1 MEYFITEVRIENV
14 RHLKN
19 INIALNNQSRQHLI
33 LTVKNG
39 SGKTSVLEEI
49 SKNLLLLNRSVKTD
63 FLRTVRYIKESREV
77 LKTKK
82 NKQDI
87 EAIAQS
93 IAAKQS
99 ILKAVLNS
107 NNELGLELVYN
118 SEEELP
124 ELYQHGDFIT
134 AFFNATRP
142 SNDIKSAHGVEDIK
156 LPTTVEITK
165 SPAHDIIKYMVHL
178 KTQQSF
184 AKNENDIQN
193 EHNIKEWFERFE
205 NALRTLLDDDSIT
218 LKYDYKNYNFV
229 ILQKNREPSGLNELS
244 DGYSSILRILSD
256 LILRMDQNWLLKN
269 QLSDYNKEGVVLI
282 DEIETHLHIEL
293 QRKILPFLT
302 EFFSRLQFIVSTHS
316 PYVLTSISN
325 AVVFDLEKQVALT
338 DLSEYSTEDV
348 ANGFFEADSYSVEME
363 KILNRYKE
371 LLTKQDISDDERAE
385 RADLRTRLK
394 NAPGELARTFR
405 IKFEEIE
412 KGRKK

>member
-1 MEYFITEVRIENV
+1 VEHFITEVRIENV

-19 INIALNNQSRQHLI
+19 INIALNNRSRQHLI
-33 LTVKNG
+33 LTGKNG

-49 SKNLLLLNRSVKTD
+49 SKNLALLNSGRLN
-63 FLRTVRYIKESREV
+63 FYRILRGDHEA
-77 LKTKK
+77 LKTETDVQRRKYLENEISLQK
-82 NKQDI
+82 
-87 EAIAQS
+87 IALS
-93 IAAKQS
+93 S
-99 ILKAVLNS
+99 YS
-107 NNELGLELVYN
+107 ELGLEIFFN
-118 SEEELP
+118 HEDELM
-124 ELYQHGDFIT
+124 ELYQNGDFIT
-134 AFFNATRP
+134 AFFEAKRP
-142 SNDIKSAHGVEDIK
+142 SNDIISAHGVEDMK
-156 LPTTVEITK
+156 LPTTVDITQ
-165 SPAHDIIKYMVHL
+165 SSARDIIKYMVHL

-193 EHNIKEWFERFE
+193 EQNIKKWFERFE

-218 LKYDYKNYNFV
+218 LKYNYKNYNFV

-269 QLSDYNKEGVVLI
+269 RLSDYNKEGVVLI

-302 EFFSRLQFIVSTHS
+302 EFFPRLQFIVSTHS

-325 AVVFDLEKQVALT
+325 AVVFDLERQVALT

-371 LLTKQDISDDERAE
+371 LLNKQDISDDERAE

-394 NAPGELARTFR
+394 NAPGELARIFR
-405 IKFEEIE
+405 IEFDEIE

>member
-1 MEYFITEVRIENV
+1 MEHFITEVRIENV

-33 LTVKNG
+33 LTGKNG

-49 SKNLLLLNRSVKTD
+49 SKNLALLNKNLSKSY
-63 FLRTVRYIKESREV
+63 RY
-77 LKTKK
+77 LKK
-82 NKQDI
+82 NQNPL
-87 EAIAQS
+87 A
-93 IAAKQS
+93 
-99 ILKAVLNS
+99 LKKVLLSHYSNLGLDVIY
-107 NNELGLELVYN
+107 NNEDELTE
-118 SEEELP
+118 S
-124 ELYQHGDFIT
+124 YQHGDFIT
-134 AFFNATRP
+134 SFFEATRP
-142 SNDIKSAHGVEDIK
+142 SNDIISAHGVEDMK
-156 LPTTVEITK
+156 LPITVDITQ
-165 SPAHDIIKYMVHL
+165 SPARDIIKYMVHL

-193 EHNIKEWFERFE
+193 EQNIKKWFERFE

-269 QLSDYNKEGVVLI
+269 HLSDYNKEGVVLI

-302 EFFSRLQFIVSTHS
+302 EFFPRLQFIVSTHS

-325 AVVFDLEKQVALT
+325 AVVFDLERQVALT

-371 LLTKQDISDDERAE
+371 LLNKQDISDDERAE

-394 NAPGELARTFR
+394 NAPGELARIFR
-405 IKFEEIE
+405 IEFDEIE

>member
-1 MEYFITEVRIENV
+1 MEHFITEIRIENV

-33 LTVKNG
+33 LTGKNG

-49 SKNLLLLNRSVKTD
+49 SKNLALLNKN
-63 FLRTVRYIKESREV
+63 V
-77 LKTKK
+77 LKNHKALKK
-82 NKQDI
+82 NQEILKNETDI
-87 EAIAQS
+87 ERRKYLESEISLQKNVFS
-93 IAAKQS
+93 SYSNLGLDVIY
-99 ILKAVLNS
+99 
-107 NNELGLELVYN
+107 NNENELT
-118 SEEELP
+118 

-142 SNDIKSAHGVEDIK
+142 SNDIISAHGVEDMK
-156 LPTTVEITK
+156 LPTAVDIRQ
-165 SPAHDIIKYMVHL
+165 SPARDIIKYMVHL

-193 EHNIKEWFERFE
+193 EQNIKEWFERFE

-244 DGYSSILRILSD
+244 DGYSSILRIFSD

-269 QLSDYNKEGVVLI
+269 HLSDYNKEGVVLI

-302 EFFSRLQFIVSTHS
+302 EFFPRLQFIVSTHS

-325 AVVFDLEKQVALT
+325 AVVFDLERQVALT

-371 LLTKQDISDDERAE
+371 LLNKQDISDDERAE

-394 NAPGELARTFR
+394 NAPGELARIFR
-405 IKFEEIE
+405 IEFDEIE

>member
-1 MEYFITEVRIENV
+1 MEHFITEVRIENV

-19 INIALNNQSRQHLI
+19 ISIALNNQSRQHLI
-33 LTVKNG
+33 LTGKNG

-49 SKNLLLLNRSVKTD
+49 AKNLVLLNRKLLKSYRDLK
-63 FLRTVRYIKESREV
+63 KNQEV
-77 LKTKK
+77 LKNET
-82 NKQDI
+82 NI
-87 EAIAQS
+87 ERRKALESQIS
-93 IAAKQS
+93 LEKS
-99 ILKAVLNS
+99 ILSPFS
-107 NNELGLELVYN
+107 NIDLDVIYSNEDELT
-118 SEEELP
+118 

-142 SNDIKSAHGVEDIK
+142 SNDIISANGVEDMK
-156 LPTTVEITK
+156 LPITLDITQ
-165 SPAHDIIKYMVHL
+165 SPASDIIKYMVHL

-193 EHNIKEWFERFE
+193 ERNIKEWFERFE

-269 QLSDYNKEGVVLI
+269 QLSDYNKEGIVLI

-302 EFFSRLQFIVSTHS
+302 EFFPRLQFIVSTHS

-325 AVVFDLEKQVALT
+325 AVVFDLERQVALT

-371 LLTKQDISDDERAE
+371 LLNKQDISDDERAE
-385 RADLRTRLK
+385 RADLRTKLK

-405 IKFEEIE
+405 IEFEEIE

>member
-1 MEYFITEVRIENV
+1 MEHFITEIRIENV

-33 LTVKNG
+33 LTGKNG

-49 SKNLLLLNRSVKTD
+49 SKNLALLNKN
-63 FLRTVRYIKESREV
+63 V
-77 LKTKK
+77 LKNHKALKK
-82 NKQDI
+82 NQEILKNETDI
-87 EAIAQS
+87 ERRKYLESEISLQKNVFS
-93 IAAKQS
+93 SYSNLGLDVIY
-99 ILKAVLNS
+99 
-107 NNELGLELVYN
+107 NNENELA
-118 SEEELP
+118 

-142 SNDIKSAHGVEDIK
+142 SNDIISAHGVEDMK
-156 LPTTVEITK
+156 LPTAVDIRQ
-165 SPAHDIIKYMVHL
+165 SPARDIIKYMVHL

-193 EHNIKEWFERFE
+193 EQNIKEWFERFE

-244 DGYSSILRILSD
+244 DGYSSILRIFSD

-269 QLSDYNKEGVVLI
+269 HLSDYNKEGVVLI

-302 EFFSRLQFIVSTHS
+302 EFFPRLQFIVSTHS

-325 AVVFDLEKQVALT
+325 AVVFDLERQVALT

-371 LLTKQDISDDERAE
+371 LLNKQDISDDERAE

-394 NAPGELARTFR
+394 NAPGELARIFR
-405 IKFEEIE
+405 IEFDEIE

>member
-1 MEYFITEVRIENV
+1 MEHFITEIRIENV

-19 INIALNNQSRQHLI
+19 INIALNNQNRQHLI
-33 LTVKNG
+33 LTGKNG

-49 SKNLLLLNRSVKTD
+49 SKNLAWVNRGSVIGVDLLKKALHSNRGLEI
-63 FLRTVRYIKESREV
+63 FFNQEEV
-77 LKTKK
+77 LT
-82 NKQDI
+82 
-87 EAIAQS
+87 
-93 IAAKQS
+93 
-99 ILKAVLNS
+99 
-107 NNELGLELVYN
+107 
-118 SEEELP
+118 
-124 ELYQHGDFIT
+124 ELYRHGDFIT

-142 SNDIKSAHGVEDIK
+142 SNDIISAHGVEDMK

-165 SPAHDIIKYMVHL
+165 SPARDIIKYMVHL

-193 EHNIKEWFERFE
+193 ERNVQEWFERFE

-302 EFFSRLQFIVSTHS
+302 EFFPRLQFIVSTHS

-325 AVVFDLEKQVALT
+325 AVVFDLERQVALT

-371 LLTKQDISDDERAE
+371 LLNKQDISDDERAE
-385 RADLRTRLK
+385 RADLRTKLK
-394 NAPGELARTFR
+394 NAPGELARTFS
-405 IKFEEIE
+405 IEFDEIE

>member
-1 MEYFITEVRIENV
+1 MEHFITEIRIENV
-14 RHLKN
+14 RHLNN

-33 LTVKNG
+33 LTGKNG

-49 SKNLLLLNRSVKTD
+49 SKNLALLNKN
-63 FLRTVRYIKESREV
+63 V
-77 LKTKK
+77 LKNHRALKK
-82 NKQDI
+82 NQEILKNETDI
-87 EAIAQS
+87 ERRKYLESEISLQKNVFS
-93 IAAKQS
+93 SYSNLGLDVIY
-99 ILKAVLNS
+99 
-107 NNELGLELVYN
+107 NNENELT
-118 SEEELP
+118 

-142 SNDIKSAHGVEDIK
+142 SNDIISAHGVEDMK
-156 LPTTVEITK
+156 LPTTVDITQ
-165 SPAHDIIKYMVHL
+165 SPARDIIKYMVHL

-193 EHNIKEWFERFE
+193 EQNIKKWFERFE

-218 LKYDYKNYNFV
+218 LKYDYKNYNFI

-269 QLSDYNKEGVVLI
+269 HLSDYNKEGVVLI

-302 EFFSRLQFIVSTHS
+302 EFFPRLQFIVSTHS

-325 AVVFDLEKQVALT
+325 AVVFDLERQVALT

-371 LLTKQDISDDERAE
+371 LLNKQDISDDERAE

-394 NAPGELARTFR
+394 NAPGELARIFR
-405 IKFEEIE
+405 IEFDEIE

>member
-1 MEYFITEVRIENV
+1 MEHFITEIQIENV

-33 LTVKNG
+33 LTGKNG
-39 SGKTSVLEEI
+39 SGKTSIMNEIAKNLVLLNSDQLNFYRILRRDREALKTETDVQRRKYLENEI
-49 SKNLLLLNRSVKTD
+49 SLQK
-63 FLRTVRYIKESREV
+63 
-77 LKTKK
+77 
-82 NKQDI
+82 
-87 EAIAQS
+87 IALS
-93 IAAKQS
+93 S
-99 ILKAVLNS
+99 YS
-107 NNELGLELVYN
+107 ELGLDVVYN
-118 SEEELP
+118 REDELA
-124 ELYQHGDFIT
+124 ELYKHGDFIT
-134 AFFNATRP
+134 ASFEATRP
-142 SNDIKSAHGVEDIK
+142 SNDIISAHGVEDMK
-156 LPTTVEITK
+156 LPTTVKITQ
-165 SPAHDIIKYMVHL
+165 SPARDIIKYMVHL

-193 EHNIKEWFERFE
+193 EKNIKEWFERFE

-229 ILQKNREPSGLNELS
+229 ILQENLEPSGLNELS

-269 QLSDYNKEGVVLI
+269 HLSDYNKEGVVLI

-302 EFFSRLQFIVSTHS
+302 EFFPRLQFIVSTHS

-325 AVVFDLEKQVALT
+325 AVVFDLERQVALT

-363 KILNRYKE
+363 KILSRYKE
-371 LLTKQDISDDERAE
+371 LIKKQDISDAERAE
-385 RADLRTRLK
+385 RADLRTKLK

-405 IKFEEIE
+405 IEFEEIE